1 MACRSW
7 RGRGGAG
14 SGRGRWCPARA
25 VGGGASPHGGGLLW
39 RGVVFVLVLSGSVV
53 AVSVVSPVA
62 LAQSQVP
69 DAPTA
74 VAVYSIES
82 QMLEVRWSSSDSST
96 TSFKVQWKSASEEF
110 DSSRQ
115 LSSDPATS
123 IVSEQSTSAGDRYK
137 KRITGLTD
145 GTEYTVRVIA
155 ANSNGDSDPSG
166 EVTGTPQS
174 AFGQPRLFVENEV
187 VEILESWP
195 CA

>member
-14 SGRGRWCPARA
+14 GRRGVCCRARA
-25 VGGGASPHGGGLLW
+25 VGGGCSCCGGGLLW
-39 RGVVFVLVLSGSVV
+39 RGVVFALVLSGSVV

-74 VAVYSIES
+74 VAVYSIET

-96 TSFKVQWKSASEEF
+96 TSFKVQWKSGSEMF

-115 LSSDPATS
+115 VSSSTTAS
-123 IVSEQSTSAGDRYK
+123 IVNVQSTSAGDR
-137 KRITGLTD
+137 
-145 GTEYTVRVIA
+145 
-155 ANSNGDSDPSG
+155 
-166 EVTGTPQS
+166 
-174 AFGQPRLFVENEV
+174 
-187 VEILESWP
+187 
-195 CA
+195 